1 MDEWY
6 KRTLE
11 AGLSEAK
18 ERGDWDAAAS
28 ATASA
33 RREDEDG
40 RGRGTSESLTEKSFS
55 LFKRD
60 DAKTTTHDSTSSMD
74 ATNSAW
80 DVGVFLNLGENG
92 EEDTSP
98 RAPRM
103 SSNSDT
109 MIFDLDDD
117 PLASLLEMPETES
130 ALLFDGDAASISAAL
145 EAVADQ
151 IQAVSPNQAAA
162 KAYVSK
168 SARDNFTPRPSPLG
182 LGLPAAQRG
191 PAETVGS
198 YPPGAFPPIMMPM
211 SSDLFGIPRRVVS
224 KERQAQLD
232 RYRAKRERR
241 LMGLKKVVR
250 YECRKTLADARVR
263 VKGRFVKANP
273 DEKTSALKSF
283 QSCPDLSA
291 LVEDEDNAKPLSF
304 APMKHT
310 TLDDQQLHQQNS
322 KRRISDDRLSNS
334 DASHDDKLDVQ
345 SMRYEILRDSGAPA
359 LHPPTIPETLP
370 LPSGLRRTKQMRHCQ
385 SEINLMDLAGY

>member
-18 ERGDWDAAAS
+18 ECGDWDAAAS

-117 PLASLLEMPETES
+117 PLASLLEMPKQS
-130 ALLFDGDAASISAAL
+130 RRFYSMAMRRL
-145 EAVADQ
+145 
-151 IQAVSPNQAAA
+151 
-162 KAYVSK
+162 
-168 SARDNFTPRPSPLG
+168 
-182 LGLPAAQRG
+182 
-191 PAETVGS
+191 
-198 YPPGAFPPIMMPM
+198 FPP
-211 SSDLFGIPRRVVS
+211 LWRRW
-224 KERQAQLD
+224 RI
-232 RYRAKRERR
+232 RFKR
-241 LMGLKKVVR
+241 
-250 YECRKTLADARVR
+250 
-263 VKGRFVKANP
+263 
-273 DEKTSALKSF
+273 
-283 QSCPDLSA
+283 
-291 LVEDEDNAKPLSF
+291 
-304 APMKHT
+304 
-310 TLDDQQLHQQNS
+310 
-322 KRRISDDRLSNS
+322 
-334 DASHDDKLDVQ
+334 
-345 SMRYEILRDSGAPA
+345 
-359 LHPPTIPETLP
+359 
-370 LPSGLRRTKQMRHCQ
+370 
-385 SEINLMDLAGY
+385 

>member
-1 MDEWY
+1 V
-6 KRTLE
+6 
-11 AGLSEAK
+11 
-18 ERGDWDAAAS
+18 
-28 ATASA
+28 
-33 RREDEDG
+33 ED
-40 RGRGTSESLTEKSFS
+40 
-55 LFKRD
+55 
-60 DAKTTTHDSTSSMD
+60 
-74 ATNSAW
+74 AW
-80 DVGVFLNLGENG
+80 DVDVFLNLD
-92 EEDTSP
+92 EDSDEKGREGP

-103 SSNSDT
+103 SSRGDAI
-109 MIFDLDDD
+109 IFDLDDD
-117 PLASLLEMPETES
+117 PLASLLEMPEAES
-130 ALLFDGDAASISAAL
+130 ALLFDGDATSISAAL
-145 EAVADQ
+145 EAVAGQ
-151 IQAVSPNQAAA
+151 MRATSPRQAAA
-162 KAYVSK
+162 KAYFAP
-168 SARDNFTPRPSPLG
+168 SARDTFTPRPSPLG
-182 LGLPAAQRG
+182 MGTPAVQRG
-191 PAETVGS
+191 SIEMVGS
-198 YPPGAFPPIMMPM
+198 YPPGALPPVVMPIP
-211 SSDLFGIPRRVVS
+211 SDLFYAIPRRVVS

-250 YECRKTLADARVR
+250 YEYRKTLADARVR

-291 LVEDEDNAKPLSF
+291 LVEDNAKPLSF